1 MDFGQNLFNLLG
13 KMDICNDFVKAKKQI
28 HPYSEWICLVPGYV
42 VDPTGFEPVTFGT
55 NTTEVT
61 VTSTDPKA
69 RGKQK
74 ESLSRNPFCGTDK
87 WRHYPQSYS

>member
-42 VDPTGFEPVTFGT
+42 VEVIAKTSNSLRTFV
-55 NTTEVT
+55 NEW
-61 VTSTDPKA
+61 SEFFKYNPPNL
-69 RGKQK
+69 QK
-74 ESLSRNPFCGTDK
+74 V
-87 WRHYPQSYS
+87 